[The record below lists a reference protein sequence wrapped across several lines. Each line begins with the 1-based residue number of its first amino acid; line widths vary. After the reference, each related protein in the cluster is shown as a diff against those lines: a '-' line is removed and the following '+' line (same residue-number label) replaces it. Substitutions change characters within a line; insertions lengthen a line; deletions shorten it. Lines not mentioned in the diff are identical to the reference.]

1 VTAVPSLPR
10 AVRAAS
16 DAADPAGTAATDAT
30 TVFEVPRSPRNPDH
44 PTMKPVELITRI
56 LTNSFPPGDLVL
68 DLFGGSGSP
77 LIAAVDRIMEVSEQ
91 RRDSWKRFSAR
102 CSGCRRRP

>member
-1 VTAVPSLPR
+1 
-10 AVRAAS
+10 VRAAS

-44 PTMKPVELITRI
+44 PTMKPVELITRV